1 MYLIVDT
8 ETTGLP
14 ISYSIPITNTEN
26 WPRIVQ
32 IAWQCHDLLGNFIEF
47 KNFIIQPEH
56 YDIPFNSF
64 KVHGITNEKA
74 EKCGKNLNYVLKEFK
89 KSFEKSK
96 CLIGHNLD
104 FDVKVI
110 ACEFFRKKKEISFKE
125 KKLIDT
131 KEISISYCKLPGIS
145 KKRFKW
151 PTLNEL
157 YYKLFGI
164 YFSNLHNASNDVKA
178 TARCFLELIR
188 IGIISSHDLGIDKN
202 TLIQFRE
209 QFQNP
214 ISSSMVFFE
223 KPSPS
228 YNYKNTLYT
237 EESEDISYKNLDKI
251 KKKRYSH
258 IHNHTSFS
266 ILSSTIEIQSLIE
279 KSIYFEMP
287 AVGITDYG
295 NLMGAFHFLN
305 AIHSANK
312 KYFPKSI
319 KGIIGCEVFISE
331 FYLQNKFTKE
341 QPDKRYK
348 QVLLSKNKDGYHNLS
363 KICSLGFTEGFYSG
377 IPRVGK
383 NLIEKY
389 KKNLIALTGD
399 LNAEIPQ
406 TILNQGKRKAEKV
419 FLWWKELFKEDFYI
433 ELFRHGL
440 EEEDY
445 VNKILL
451 QFSEKY
457 HVKYIVQN
465 NTFYLNKKEAH
476 AHDILLCVKN
486 GEKQSTP
493 IGTGRGYRFGFPNQ
507 EFYFKSQED
516 MKEIFSDLP
525 EAFDFLDE
533 LINKIE
539 TYHLSHK
546 ILLPKFQ
553 IPESFRKTLD
563 QKVEIKNNNIG
574 ENYFLRNLT
583 YEGAKKRYPH
593 LTKEIK
599 ERIHFELKTIEKIGY
614 PGYFLIVHN
623 FISQARKMD
632 ISIGPGR
639 GSVAGSV
646 VAYCIGITDID
657 PIKYNLLFERF
668 LNPDRISLPDIDID
682 FDDRGR
688 EKIIKWVVDK
698 YGKHQVAQIITY
710 STMGAKSAIRDTARV
725 FNLSLKETDR
735 IAKMVPSLLS
745 LKEIL
750 SKNSKIEGINK
761 DERNNV
767 KRLRKIAEKKET
779 LEGRILKQ
787 AKILEGSIRSTG
799 IHACGIIISPSDI
812 KEYVPVSVSKE
823 SDLLVTQFDNNV
835 VEHAGLLKMD
845 FLGLKTLTIIK
856 DALNLIKKRVN
867 LTDFS
872 FPLEDKKTY
881 SLFQKGETIAVFQ
894 YESPGMQKYLRL
906 LKPDKFDDLIAMMA
920 LYRPGPLQYIPNFI
934 SRKHGKE
941 AITYDLPEMEEFL
954 KETYGITIYQE
965 QVMLISQKIAVFSKG
980 DADLLRKAMG
990 KKQKNVL
997 NKMKNQFLF
1006 QAMKKGYPK
1015 NILEKIWQDWES
1027 FSFYAF
1033 NKSHATCYAYIAFQT
1048 AYLKTHFPY
1057 EYMASVLSNNMQ
1069 NIKQLTYFIK
1079 ECKRMGI
1086 SIIGPDINESD
1097 SFFQVTKDHNN
1108 IRHIRFGMRG
1118 IKGVGENAVKTIL
1131 SERETNGPYTSIFDL
1146 VKRINLRIVNKKTL
1160 ESLIL
1165 SGSLD
1170 GFHVER
1176 EQYFHLD
1183 DENQFRTIEKIIRF
1197 GSKYQKIKKENKT
1210 SLLNLKKIEIE
1221 KPIFREGNTWSQIH
1235 KLSKEKEVLGVYATS
1250 HPLDAFYYERKYF
1263 TNLSLD
1269 QFNKNES
1276 KLIGKNIH
1284 ICGILSKIEKKTY
1297 IKSGIK
1303 YGILLLEDYHSSKE
1317 FRLSGKEYLKYEHL
1331 LFNNSLL
1338 YLSIYIEKY
1347 RVEKYKSKENRI
1359 HVLHIESLQDVL
1371 KKLTHKLIVKI
1382 NINDLDSMI
1391 IHEIERL
1398 FSQRKGNKILHIL
1411 LYDRENKIYLNF
1423 ESKKY
1428 GVNITSSFLKEL
1440 EKIKGL
1446 DFFLI
1451 KTCNRQ

>member
-14 ISYSIPITNTEN
+14 TSSNLPITNTNN
-26 WPRIVQ
+26 WPRVVQ
-32 IAWQCHDLLGNFIEF
+32 IAWQCHDFLGKFIEF
-47 KNFIIQPEH
+47 KNFIIKPEH
-56 YDIPFNSF
+56 YDIPFNAF
-64 KVHGITNEKA
+64 KIHGITNEKA
-74 EKCGKNLNYVLKEFK
+74 EKYGKDLSFVLEEFQ
-89 KSFEKSK
+89 KSLDQSK
-96 CLIGHNLD
+96 CLIGHNLE
-104 FDVKVI
+104 FDIKVI
-110 ACEFFRKKKEISFKE
+110 ACEFFRKKKKEMDFKN
-125 KKLIDT
+125 KKFLDT
-131 KEISISYCKLPGIS
+131 KEVSVSYCKFPGIS
-145 KKRFKW
+145 SRKFKW

-157 YYKLFGI
+157 YHKLFGI
-164 YFSNLHNASNDVKA
+164 NFSNFHNAANDVKA

-188 IGIISSHDLGIDKN
+188 IGVISSHDIGIEKN
-202 TLIQFRE
+202 ILVKFRE
-209 QFQNP
+209 LFRDP

-223 KPSPS
+223 VPYPS
-228 YNYKNTLYT
+228 YYDKKKNHIYT
-237 EESEDISYKNLDKI
+237 TNKKNQKEKEENDFL

-258 IHNHTSFS
+258 LHNHTSFS
-266 ILSSTIEIQSLIE
+266 ILYSTIDIQSLIE
-279 KSIYFEMP
+279 KSISFNMP

-295 NLMGAFHFLN
+295 NMMGAFHFLN

-312 KYFPKSI
+312 KYSSFKKSI

-331 FYLQNKFTKE
+331 FYLQKKFTKE
-341 QPDKRYK
+341 QPDKRYQ
-348 QVLLSKNKDGYHNLS
+348 QVLFSKNKNGYHNLS
-363 KICSLGFTEGFYSG
+363 KLCSLGFTEGIYSG

-389 KKNLIALTGD
+389 KENLIALTGD

-406 TILNQGKRKAEKV
+406 TILNQGKRKAENI
-419 FLWWKELFKEDFYI
+419 FLWWKELFNDDFYI
-433 ELFRHGL
+433 ELLRHGL

-445 VNKILL
+445 VNEILL

-465 NTFYLNKKEAH
+465 NTFYLNKKEAD

-493 IGTGRGYRFGFPNQ
+493 IGKGKGYRFGFPNH

-516 MKEIFSDLP
+516 MKKIFSDLP

-533 LINKIE
+533 LIGKVE
-539 TYHLSHK
+539 SYHLSQK
-546 ILLPKFQ
+546 ILLPKFK
-553 IPESFRKTLD
+553 IPESFQDSMDKIDVRRR
-563 QKVEIKNNNIG
+563 NRG
-574 ENYFLRNLT
+574 ENYFLKNIT
-583 YEGAKKRYPH
+583 YEGAKKRYKN

-599 ERIHFELKTIEKIGY
+599 ERISFELKTIEKIGY

-623 FISQARKMD
+623 LIYQARKMN

-657 PIKYNLLFERF
+657 PIKYHLLFERF

-710 STMGAKSAIRDTARV
+710 ATMGARSSIRDTARV
-725 FNLSLKETDR
+725 LNLSLKETDR
-735 IAKMVPSLLS
+735 IAKMIPNSLS
-745 LKEIL
+745 LREIL
-750 SKNSKIEGINK
+750 SVNSSIERISK
-761 DERNNV
+761 EDMDNV
-767 KRLRKIAEKKET
+767 KKLRKIAEKKET
-779 LEGRILKQ
+779 LEGKILQQ

-799 IHACGIIISPSDI
+799 IHACGIIISPYDI
-812 KEYVPVSVSKE
+812 KKYVPVSVSKE
-823 SDLLVTQFDNNV
+823 SDLLLTQFDNNV
-835 VEHAGLLKMD
+835 VEDAGLLKMD

-856 DALNLIKKRVN
+856 DALNLIKKRAN
-867 LTDFS
+867 ITKLS
-872 FPLEDKKTY
+872 FPLEDAKTY

-894 YESPGMQKYLRL
+894 YESPGMQKYLRF

-934 SRKHGKE
+934 LRKHGKE

-965 QVMLISQKIAVFSKG
+965 QVMLISQKIAGFSKG
-980 DADLLRKAMG
+980 DADFLRKAMG

-997 NKMKNQFLF
+997 NKMKNQFLS

-1027 FSFYAF
+1027 FSCYAF

-1057 EYMASVLSNNMQ
+1057 EYMASVLSNNMH
-1069 NIKQLTYFIK
+1069 NIKQLTFFIK

-1086 SIIGPDINESD
+1086 SVIGPDINESD
-1097 SFFQVTKDHNN
+1097 SFFKVTENN
-1108 IRHIRFGMRG
+1108 SIRFGMRG
-1118 IKGVGENAVKTIL
+1118 IKGVGENAVKTIIR
-1131 SERETNGPYTSIFDL
+1131 EREKNGSYTSIFDI
-1146 VKRINLRIVNKKTL
+1146 VKRIDLRTVNKKTL

-1170 GFHVER
+1170 RFHVRR
-1176 EQYFHLD
+1176 EQYFHFD
-1183 DENQFRTIEKIIRF
+1183 DENQFSTIEKIIRF
-1197 GSKYQKIKKENKT
+1197 GSKYQKMKKKDEI
-1210 SLLNLKKIEIE
+1210 SLPKIEKE
-1221 KPIFREGNTWSQIH
+1221 KPTFIDIKERTPWSDIDQ
-1235 KLSKEKEVLGVYATS
+1235 LSKEKEVLGIYATS

-1269 QFNKNES
+1269 QLNKNEY
-1276 KLIGKNIH
+1276 KLIGKNVH
-1284 ICGILSKIEKKTY
+1284 ICGILSKIEKKIY
-1297 IKSGIK
+1297 LKSGKK
-1303 YGILLLEDYHSSKE
+1303 YGIFLLEDYHSSKE
-1317 FRLSGKEYLKYEHL
+1317 FRLYGKEYLKYEHL
-1331 LFNNSLL
+1331 LFKNSLL
-1338 YLSIYIEKY
+1338 YFSIYIEKS
-1347 RVEKYKSKENRI
+1347 KYKENKI
-1359 HVLHIESLQDVL
+1359 NILHIESLQNVL
-1371 KKLTHKLIVKI
+1371 NKLTHKLIVKI
-1382 NINDLDSMI
+1382 HINDLDSMV
-1391 IHEIERL
+1391 IHEIEQL
-1398 FSQRKGNKILHIL
+1398 FSQQKGNKILHIL
-1411 LYDRENKIYLNF
+1411 LYDKDNQICLNF

-1428 GVNITSSFLKEL
+1428 GVDINSNFLKKL

-1446 DFFLI
+1446 DFSF
-1451 KTCNRQ
+1451 N